1 MLRLI
6 ASLGAPAAQLE
17 QLLLVRTPRLLV
29 HLLDVS
35 CPELLH
41 GELRMLLDL
50 EPLVLHLMRDAIRR
64 NQTQSDVIRGSST
77 LSLWYCTLS

>member
-35 CPELLH
+35 CPEFLH

-50 EPLVLHLMRDAIRR
+50 EPLVLHLVVPRR
-64 NQTQSDVIRGSST
+64 TPRGAP
-77 LSLWYCTLS
+77 